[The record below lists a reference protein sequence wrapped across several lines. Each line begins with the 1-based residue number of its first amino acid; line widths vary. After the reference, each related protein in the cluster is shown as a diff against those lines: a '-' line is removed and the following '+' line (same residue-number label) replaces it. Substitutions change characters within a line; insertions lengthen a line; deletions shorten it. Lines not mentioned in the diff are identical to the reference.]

1 MQKTTTVPLRER
13 NRLDTWALIHD
24 KASALALEEGLT
36 KTTVEAIADAAGISK
51 RTFFNYFATKED
63 AIMGTQPPT
72 LSDEAV
78 AAFRAGATAG
88 ADGDGDLFGRTVRLM
103 ITVIRTMFPEA
114 SQQAR
119 RQELKSKYPELS
131 RTVLQHVNAS
141 ELLVESILEDR
152 YNDADV
158 AMDRA
163 SIPGGQEGAKALLML
178 AGTAVR
184 FVFSRDPAAVS
195 PNESKTVDESIEI
208 FREAIKATL

>member
-78 AAFRAGATAG
+78 AAFRA
-88 ADGDGDLFGRTVRLM
+88 DGEDDLFGRTVRLM

-119 RQELKSKYPELS
+119 RKALKAKYPELG

-158 AMDRA
+158 VMDRA

-195 PNESKTVDESIEI
+195 TGASKTVDESIRI
-208 FREAIKATL
+208 FREVIKATL

>member
-36 KTTVEAIADAAGISK
+36 KTTVEAIAEASGISK

-72 LSDEAV
+72 LTDEAV
-78 AAFRAGATAG
+78 AAFRASAG
-88 ADGDGDLFGRTVRLM
+88 ADSDLFGRTVRLM

-119 RQELKSKYPELS
+119 RQELKSKYPELG
-131 RTVLQHVNAS
+131 RAVLQHVNAS

-158 AMDRA
+158 DMDRA

-195 PNESKTVDESIEI
+195 PGESKTVDESIEI